1 MRPGRAGREMGRK
14 VTWVSARSCDL
25 FKDSCLLW
33 KRVLMS
39 QWVLGAGPA
48 SSGLLQEGWG
58 SDTHPSVCSMSAGM
72 GRPRLAALS
81 FLVLRAHCVP
91 TLGTQ
96 SQLPVCEKRTWDPPH
111 CDRRSLQLR
120 GASGC
125 QSRQTELAL
134 SSAQPTLG
142 PQPRAILLCPFT
154 PSVSVSAISS
164 IRTLPPPAPR
174 FPAPSA
180 PVWGCP
186 VDTLDSWHFCP
197 DHQGRWPL
205 LICGST
211 REHDA
216 ATGMSLC
223 VWARTPASWEGLGK
237 MK

>member
-48 SSGLLQEGWG
+48 SSGLFQEGWG

-142 PQPRAILLCPFT
+142 PQPRAILL
-154 PSVSVSAISS
+154 
-164 IRTLPPPAPR
+164 LPLQTQCLCVGHLLHLGPPAPSTTVPCSQR
-174 FPAPSA
+174 PSLGL
-180 PVWGCP
+180 P
-186 VDTLDSWHFCP
+186 
-197 DHQGRWPL
+197 
-205 LICGST
+205 CG
-211 REHDA
+211 H
-216 ATGMSLC
+216 
-223 VWARTPASWEGLGK
+223 P
-237 MK
+237 